1 MAVKSC
7 RYPRWKEV
15 VQRCQRGLINEF
27 SLLGTFESLIK
38 LMTSLSQSTWVVL
51 LSLLFS
57 FSHKHSHKHTHV
69 PKSVFPRQYL
79 HRTLQ
84 ATLYFRLLSSWA
96 DAESTVYYSELSP
109 FLSWGH
115 SDDKEKTVLLSTYI
129 VPNGAPLGPVL
140 TFFFFFFPQ
149 LYRRIEA
156 NLTQADVFSEG
167 QMFFCCCLFVLL
179 LLLFYFLF
187 FFNFYFFFILLYNTV
202 KSTTPHKRNPNSP

>member
-115 SDDKEKTVLLSTYI
+115 SDDKEKTVLLSAYI

-140 TFFFFFFPQ
+140 TFF
-149 LYRRIEA
+149 
-156 NLTQADVFSEG
+156 VSFSPNCTEELKPIWLR
-167 QMFFCCCLFVLL
+167 QMFFQRGRCFFVVVCLFCCCCCFIFYFFLIFIFS
-179 LLLFYFLF
+179 LFYFT
-187 FFNFYFFFILLYNTV
+187 IL
-202 KSTTPHKRNPNSP
+202 